1 MKQPSSTLKT
11 DLSLAFIAVI
21 WALNFSVIKA
31 TLSEFDPYT
40 FNMIRFTLA
49 ALFMWT
55 VLIKKR
61 EWIKVRKEDWKWLI
75 PLSILGN
82 LVYQGLFII
91 GINLTYAANAAVI
104 LGTIPIWVAFFSHL
118 LGVEKIN
125 RIAALGIFFAFA
137 GVLLIIM
144 FGENPIS
151 FSSGSFL
158 GDVLITISAIVW
170 GAFTLFSKP
179 FLGRYSPLQFSTFMA
194 TSGAISFLI
203 VAIPFYP
210 SVNWGGIS
218 GAAWSGVAY
227 SGLLSIGLAYLIWN
241 NGLKKVGV
249 VRTAMYQNL
258 VPVLGLLFGLLLL
271 GEALQ
276 PLQYIG
282 SAIVIAGILATRH
295 GNATK
300 REDKIMA
307 KSGSLH

>member
-1 MKQPSSTLKT
+1 MKQRFSHLKT

-40 FNMIRFTLA
+40 FNMIRFVLA
-49 ALFMWT
+49 ALFMWA
-55 VLIKKR
+55 VLIRKKA
-61 EWIKVRKEDWKWLI
+61 WISVRREDWKWLI
-75 PLSILGN
+75 PLSLLGN
-82 LVYQGLFII
+82 LIYQGLFII

-104 LGTIPIWVAFFSHL
+104 LGTIPIWVALFSL
-118 LGVEKIN
+118 VLGVEKIG
-125 RIAALGIFFAFA
+125 RLTALGIFFAFA

-144 FGENPIS
+144 FGDNPIS
-151 FSSGSFL
+151 LGSDSFL
-158 GDVLITISAIVW
+158 GDILITLSAIVW
-170 GAFTLFSKP
+170 GAFTLLSKS
-179 FLGRYSPLQFSTFMA
+179 FLGRYTPLQFSTFMT

-210 SVNWGGIS
+210 SVEWGSIS
-218 GAAWSGVAY
+218 GTAWSGAVY
-227 SGLLSIGLAYLIWN
+227 SGMLSIGLAYLIWN

-249 VRTAMYQNL
+249 VRTAAYQNL
-258 VPVLGLLFGLLLL
+258 VPVLGLLFGLVLL

-276 PLQYIG
+276 PLQYVG
-282 SAIVIAGILATRH
+282 SAIVIAGILVTRH

-300 REDKIMA
+300 REIMA

>member
-1 MKQPSSTLKT
+1 MKPALSTLKT

-31 TLSEFDPYT
+31 TLFEFDPYI

-49 ALFMWT
+49 ALFMWA
-55 VLIKKR
+55 VLIRKKAWMTIR
-61 EWIKVRKEDWKWLI
+61 REDWKWLI

-82 LVYQGLFII
+82 LIYQGLFII

-104 LGTIPIWVAFFSHL
+104 LGTIPIWVALFSHI

-125 RIAALGIFFAFA
+125 RLTALGIFFAFA

-151 FSSGSFL
+151 FGSDSFL
-158 GDVLITISAIVW
+158 GDILITISAIVW

-179 FLGRYSPLQFSTFMA
+179 FLGRYTPLQFSTFMT

-210 SVNWGGIS
+210 DVQWSGIS
-218 GAAWSGVAY
+218 AAAWAGVAY
-227 SGLLSIGLAYLIWN
+227 SGLLSIGLAYLILN

-249 VRTAMYQNL
+249 VRTATYQNL

-276 PLQYIG
+276 PLQYTG
-282 SAIVIAGILATRH
+282 SAIVIAGILVTRH
-295 GNATK
+295 GNS
-300 REDKIMA
+300 A
-307 KSGSLH
+307 KKEITARSGSPR